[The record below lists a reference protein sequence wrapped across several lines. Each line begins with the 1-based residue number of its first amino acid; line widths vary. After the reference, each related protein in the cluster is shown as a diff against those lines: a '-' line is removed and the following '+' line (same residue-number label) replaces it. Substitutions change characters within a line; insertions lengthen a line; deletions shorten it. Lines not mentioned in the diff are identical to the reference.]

1 MNEHAVEPADYSG
14 RAVGGG
20 RYQLRTLLGTGGM
33 ASVNLAYDTVLAR
46 EVAVKT
52 MHGELGRDES
62 FRERFK
68 REAQS
73 VARLT
78 HANIVSV
85 FDTGEDT
92 IDGLPV
98 PFIVMEYVDGRP
110 LRSVLDDDIREFGA
124 MPGDK
129 ALKVIADVCAAL
141 DISHEM
147 GLVHRDIKPGNV
159 MVTKR
164 NVVKVMDFGIA
175 RAMQSGVTAMT
186 QTGMVVGT
194 PQYLSPEQ
202 ALGRGVDARSD
213 LYSVGI
219 MLFELLTGHLPFD
232 ADSPLAVAYAHVQE
246 QPPAPSSI
254 NASVPPQLDAL
265 VERMLRKNPD
275 ERFQSAEELRE
286 ESLRVAGTLTGA
298 APRITAT
305 GPVSRSG
312 DAVANSVFPQY
323 GTNPPGAPAPGT
335 PPPAGY
341 APTPQ
346 PQGYGYPQHT
356 PPPYVMAP
364 PAAHSA
370 AGAGT
375 GSGGGGNGG
384 KTFLM
389 ALAGVVAV
397 ALIVGVAFIVVNG
410 SDDSGDIADGGSSE
424 TDTGGTDAGDGG
436 DAGAGG
442 DADSDADEDTDT
454 ETEREPRFKEG
465 DTEKTVD
472 VSVCLEPR
480 DFYDQEEH
488 PGAVT
493 MPNFYDKHVASVK
506 ECLRAGT
513 EAHEGEGVAWNYA
526 NDIPRD
532 EVIKGQGIVVDQ
544 SPKAHE
550 AYNPLEDEIVLT
562 VSTGKEATR

>member
-92 IDGLPV
+92 IDDLPV

-110 LRSVLDDDIREFGA
+110 LRGVLDDDIREFGA

-164 NVVKVMDFGIA
+164 NVIKVMDFGIA

-265 VERMLRKNPD
+265 VARMLRKNPD

-286 ESLRVAGTLTGA
+286 ECLRIAGTLTDA
-298 APRITAT
+298 VPRITAT

-323 GTNPPGAPAPGT
+323 GTNPPGT

-341 APTPQ
+341 GPTPQ

-364 PAAHSA
+364 PSA
-370 AGAGT
+370 QSAGT

-410 SDDSGDIADGGSSE
+410 SGEDGGNDIADGGSSD
-424 TDTGGTDAGDGG
+424 TDTGDVGGAGAGDGG
-436 DAGAGG
+436 DPEDGTE
-442 DADSDADEDTDT
+442 ADEDADA

-465 DTEKTVD
+465 DVNKTVD

-480 DFYDQEEH
+480 EYFDQEEH
-488 PGAVT
+488 PGSVS

-513 EAHEGEGVAWNYA
+513 DANEEDGVAWNYA
-526 NDIPRD
+526 NDIARD

-550 AYNPLEDEIVLT
+550 PYNPLEDEIVLT